1 MTNHTARSQNA
12 ENATGKC
19 IQLSIVVPVY
29 NEEENLRNLQARL
42 RNSLSAI
49 GLDYEIIYVDDGS
62 RDSSFRIL
70 AEMAE
75 RDNRIKVVRF
85 RRNYGQTAAMS
96 AGMDAASG
104 RVIIPLDADLQN
116 DPADIPALLAKM
128 EEGYDVV
135 SGWRRDRKDSLTK
148 TLPSA
153 IANRLISRVTGVRLH
168 DYGCSLKAYRGD
180 LIKEVRLYGE
190 MHRFIPAF
198 AFIEGAAVT
207 EIPVAHH
214 PRVAGKSKYGLSR
227 TFKVFLDLI
236 TVKFFIDYARK
247 PIHFFGFAAAITF
260 VCGLGV
266 MGLAFADAIF
276 RMGYLQLVQGLVF
289 ALIFFFMALMFVM
302 MGLLAEL
309 GIRTHHEAQGKRIY
323 TVSRTINL

>member
-1 MTNHTARSQNA
+1 MSNHTARSQNA

-42 RNSLSAI
+42 HSSLSAI

-70 AEMAE
+70 AELAE
-75 RDNRIKVVRF
+75 QDKRVKVVRF
-85 RRNYGQTAAMS
+85 RKNYGQTAAMS
-96 AGMDAASG
+96 AGIDTASG
-104 RVIIPLDADLQN
+104 SVIVPLDADLQN

-128 EEGYDVV
+128 KEGYDVV
-135 SGWRRDRKDSLTK
+135 SGWRRDRKDSLSK

-153 IANRLISRVTGVRLH
+153 IANRLISRVTGVKLH

-198 AFIEGAAVT
+198 AFMEGATVT

-236 TVKFFIDYARK
+236 TVKFFIAYVRK
-247 PIHFFGFAAAITF
+247 PIHFFGFAAACALLCSLSITGF
-260 VCGLGV
+260 AL
-266 MGLAFADAIF
+266 ADAILKI
-276 RMGYLQLVQGLVF
+276 GYLQLVPGLIS
-289 ALIFFFMALMFVM
+289 ALIFFFMSLMFVM

-309 GIRTHHEAQGKRIY
+309 GIRTHHEAQGKKIY
-323 TVSRTINL
+323 TISRTINL

>member
-1 MTNHTARSQNA
+1 MSNHTARSQTA

-29 NEEENLRNLQARL
+29 NEEENLRNLQVCLYKA
-42 RNSLSAI
+42 LSAM
-49 GLDYEIIYVDDGS
+49 GLDYEVIYVDDGS
-62 RDSSFRIL
+62 SDSSFKIL

-75 RDNRIKVVRF
+75 QDKRIKVVRF
-85 RRNYGQTAAMS
+85 RKNYGQTAAMS
-96 AGMDAASG
+96 AGIEVASG
-104 RVIIPLDADLQN
+104 RVIVPLDADLQN
-116 DPADIPALLAKM
+116 DPADIPLLLAKM

-135 SGWRRDRKDSLTK
+135 SGWRRDRKDSLSK

-153 IANRLISRVTGVRLH
+153 IANRLISRVTGVKLH

-180 LIKEVRLYGE
+180 LIKEVKLYGE

-198 AFIEGAAVT
+198 AFIEGATVT
-207 EIPVAHH
+207 EIPVTHH

-236 TVKFFIDYARK
+236 TVKFFIDYACK
-247 PIHFFGFAAAITF
+247 PIHFFGIAAALAF
-260 VCGLGV
+260 LCGLGIT
-266 MGLAFADAIF
+266 GFALTDAIF
-276 RMGYLQLVQGLVF
+276 RIGYLQLVPGLIS

-302 MGLLAEL
+302 MGLVAEL
-309 GIRTHHEAQGKRIY
+309 GMRTHYEAQGKRIY
-323 TVSRTINL
+323 TVSKIINL